1 LIPRS
6 CVRSSTGPNTG
17 SWGRSRGYMHVGGDM
32 WIQSN
37 IFRSGQGNRNRYLF
51 ILHRHIILLAS
62 SLLLT
67 GGPNRQSG
75 CFTMRGYV
83 LLVGMLGC
91 CSGSSFLSSHMI
103 SASLKS
109 SVRTDRT
116 RWEVLTL
123 RLNFRR
129 GLGGAEENTSLLKYI
144 CIWLGGSGHM
154 HHPVTFILPDLYH
167 K

>member
-1 LIPRS
+1 VSDLVLGLILGLGVGRGGI
-6 CVRSSTGPNTG
+6 CMLEVTCG
-17 SWGRSRGYMHVGGDM
+17 SRATYSEA
-32 WIQSN
+32 
-37 IFRSGQGNRNRYLF
+37 GQGNQNRYLF
-51 ILHRHIILLAS
+51 ILHRRIILLAS

-75 CFTMRGYV
+75 CFAMRGYI
-83 LLVGMLGC
+83 LLVGTPGC
-91 CSGSSFLSSHMI
+91 CSSSSFLLSHMI

-129 GLGGAEENTSLLKYI
+129 GLRGVEENISLLKYI
-144 CIWLGGSGHM
+144 CIWLGRSGHM
-154 HHPVTFILPDLYH
+154 HDPVTFILPDLYH